1 MASQREPF
9 LMLSYFSTF
18 FALAP
23 IFALVLLGFFSAR
36 TGLISHEAS
45 AGLSEFVNRL
55 AIPALLFRTVIEAK
69 TPDVNPFPYWGSYF
83 IALALVWIIADL
95 LAHRAG
101 RGGREAAVIGFSSAQ
116 SNTVMVGLPIILS
129 TLGEA
134 GKLPVVMLLAVN
146 LPVTMSAVTLLI
158 ARGEGGGLRALFM
171 GLITNPIILAVLAG
185 VAFRY
190 SGLTM
195 PKTAT
200 SILRMLG
207 DTTAPCALVAMG
219 MSMVSISFGG
229 AKLMILM
236 VSVLKLLVHPAL
248 AYVLAVYVFKLP
260 PVYAAS
266 AVMFAACPSGI
277 QAYLVAERFKSGAV
291 IASGAI
297 ALSTL
302 AAAITMTVAV
312 TLALAL
318 IK

>member
-1 MASQREPF
+1 MPS
-9 LMLSYFSTF
+9 LLSTF
-18 FALAP
+18 ATLAP
-23 IFALVLLGFFSAR
+23 IFALALLGFVSAR
-36 TGLISHEAS
+36 LGIISRAAS
-45 AGLSEFVNRL
+45 SGLSEFVNKL

-69 TPDVNPFPYWGSYF
+69 TPDINPLPYWGSYF
-83 IALALVWIIADL
+83 IALAMVWLIAGL

-101 RGGREAAVIGFSSAQ
+101 RAGREAAVIGFSSAQ

-134 GKLPVVMLLAVN
+134 GKLPAVLLLAVN
-146 LPVTMSAVTLLI
+146 LSITMSAVTFLV
-158 ARGEGGGLRALFM
+158 ARGESGGLRALFL

-185 VAFRY
+185 LAFRY
-190 SGLTM
+190 SGLTL

-200 SILRMLG
+200 SILRMIG

-229 AKLMILM
+229 AKLMIFM

-248 AYVLAVYVFKLP
+248 TYGLAVYVFKLP
-260 PVYAAS
+260 PAFAAA
-266 AVMFAACPSGI
+266 AVIFAACPSGI
-277 QAYLVAERFKSGAV
+277 QAFIVAERYKSGAV

-302 AAAITMTVAV
+302 AAAFTMTVAV

-318 IK
+318 VK